1 MKIKFLSIVLLSV
14 VLTGCATT
22 GIKPNQPAKPG
33 ESLVFGRFNFNLKWR
48 GLLKLVFKNLDT
60 SKSYMVEMNSREWQ
74 NNDWYYVISLPPGKY
89 QTVRIV
95 QDGFMTSWMSF
106 KTYFT
111 VTESASV
118 YLGTLNYQET
128 DTANFLFLVGTHRIA
143 ISVKDEKDKAVDY
156 LTKKGYQ
163 LGDRIVESVF
173 SGGDLVRHAPDVLKP
188 AQDQDPLAPFDKKQ
202 FSLQGTDKRE
212 IGTEPDIYE

>member
-33 ESLVFGRFNFNLKWR
+33 ESLAFGRFNFNLKWR
-48 GLLKLVFKNLDT
+48 GLLKLVFQNLDT
-60 SKSYMVEMNSREWQ
+60 KKSYMIEMNSREWQ
-74 NNDWYYVISLPPGKY
+74 NNDWYYVISLPPGHY
-89 QTVRIV
+89 QTDRII
-95 QDGFMTSWMSF
+95 QDGWMTSVMSF
-106 KTYFT
+106 TASFT
-111 VTESASV
+111 VPESASV
-118 YLGTLNYQET
+118 YLGTLNYQEVKAAT
-128 DTANFLFLVGTHRIA
+128 FLYIAGTHNIV
-143 ISVKDEKDKAVDY
+143 ITVEDDMDKAVEY

-188 AQDQDPLAPFDKKQ
+188 AQGQDLLAPLDNKQ
-202 FSLQGTDKRE
+202 FSLQGMGKQ
-212 IGTEPDIYE
+212 